1 MTYHVKCP
9 LSGKTFDFENLV
21 AIRRF
26 IIAIMKREPRCEKKI
41 RIMDGK
47 RLWGTMWRENGLI
60 LYRTNGS
67 RKVWILND
75 NGTRRV

>member
-21 AIRRF
+21 ATRRF
-26 IIAIMKREPRCEKKI
+26 VIAIMKREPRCDRKI

-47 RLWGTMWRENGLI
+47 MLYGTMWKERGLI
-60 LYRTNGS
+60 LYRSKGRS
-67 RKVWILND
+67 KVWILND
-75 NGTRRV
+75 NGTRRM